1 MTSEMASEKA
11 TATRELQHTTV
22 ATTWYH
28 GSPAISATYS
38 TSLANRFQEN
48 ISRAV
53 EAAENNVKAAET
65 KQFIPCSLSSFCSFL
80 LFSVLIACQNIKNRF
95 QTTQPACS
103 SLFAPVQSTAE
114 YLK

>member
-28 GSPAISATYS
+28 ESLGNS
-38 TSLANRFQEN
+38 TTRSMSLAIRAKEN

-53 EAAENNVKAAET
+53 EAAENNAKAAEA
-65 KQFIPCSLSSFCSFL
+65 KRLIPCSLSSVCYFL
-80 LFSVLIACQNIKNRF
+80 RLDCLLRYQHRF
-95 QTTQPACS
+95 QTSQAACS
-103 SLFAPVQSTAE
+103 SV
-114 YLK
+114 

>member
-28 GSPAISATYS
+28 ESLGNS
-38 TSLANRFQEN
+38 TTRSMSLAIRAKEN

-53 EAAENNVKAAET
+53 EAAENDAKAADA
-65 KQFIPCSLSSFCSFL
+65 K
-80 LFSVLIACQNIKNRF
+80 
-95 QTTQPACS
+95 
-103 SLFAPVQSTAE
+103 
-114 YLK
+114 